1 MRVAPPLDASSTGA
15 GVPETRELTARA
27 LATGVALG
35 ALLAPC
41 NVYSGLRIGWS
52 FNMSII
58 ALLASIALW
67 RPLARAFG
75 LRDWNRLESN
85 IGQTTASSAAS
96 IVSGGL
102 VAPIPAYTLITG
114 QQFALAPLIAWVFAV
129 SLLGIWVAWYLRP
142 ALVGPASQLR
152 FPEGLA
158 TLETLLDVF
167 AHGAEA
173 SRRIA
178 ALGLAALLSAA
189 TRWVDT
195 FVLLLP
201 RWTPVEGLARF
212 TFVFEPSWLLAGFG
226 AIIGLRVGLSLFAG
240 ALLAWGF
247 IAPRIA
253 GTVVPLPKGEAG
265 ESIDAAASLF
275 GPLVEWL
282 LWPGVSLMVGA
293 TLSSFAVGL
302 WRTRSANSARSLSW
316 PAIGD
321 APLPALAFAGAALL
335 TVLLQRLLFGID
347 WWIALLAVPLAV
359 MLATVAA
366 RVVGDTGIPPIGA
379 IGKVSQLSFGL
390 AAPGQAVTNLMTANV
405 AGGAAGQCADLMNDF
420 LVGRGIGAS
429 PARQAVAQS
438 VGVVTGSVV
447 GAIVY
452 LTLIP
457 DPAAML
463 LTEQWPAPAVATW
476 KAVAEAMAHGLDS
489 VPASA
494 RAAMMIALLV
504 GAIAGVLEASLPA
517 RFARRLPSATA
528 FGLAFVIPA
537 SISITMTAGALAAA
551 AFAAVVP
558 SLAARLTIAIA
569 AGLVTGESLV
579 GVFAAF
585 AEWAGVA

>member
-1 MRVAPPLDASSTGA
+1 MR
-15 GVPETRELTARA
+15 ETRELTARA
-27 LATGVALG
+27 LATGVVLG

-67 RPLARAFG
+67 RPLARVFG
-75 LRDWNRLESN
+75 LREWNRLESN

-114 QQFALAPLIAWVFAV
+114 QQLALAPLIAWVFAV

-195 FVLLLP
+195 FLLLLP

-240 ALLAWGF
+240 ALLAWGL

-253 GTVVPLPKGEAG
+253 GSVVALPDG
-265 ESIDAAASLF
+265 DADASLF

-302 WRTRSANSARSLSW
+302 WRTRRSASTGAGAHAAGPRRWLGW
-316 PAIGD
+316 RAIGD
-321 APLPALAFAGAALL
+321 APVPALAFGAAALL

-438 VGVVTGSVV
+438 IGVVTGSVV
-447 GAIVY
+447 GALVY

-494 RAAMMIALLV
+494 RAAMVIALLV
-504 GAIAGVLEASLPA
+504 GAIAGLLEASLPA

-537 SISITMTAGALAAA
+537 SISLTMTAGALAAA
-551 AFAAVVP
+551 A
-558 SLAARLTIAIA
+558 
-569 AGLVTGESLV
+569 
-579 GVFAAF
+579 
-585 AEWAGVA
+585 

>member
-1 MRVAPPLDASSTGA
+1 LPG
-15 GVPETRELTARA
+15 TRELTGRA
-27 LATGVALG
+27 LATGVLLG

-67 RPLARAFG
+67 RPLSRAFG
-75 LRDWNRLESN
+75 LREWNRLESN

-114 QQFALAPLIAWVFAV
+114 QQLALAPLIAWVFAV
-129 SLLGIWVAWYLRP
+129 SLLGVWVAWYLRP

-240 ALLAWGF
+240 ALLAWGL

-253 GTVVPLPKGEAG
+253 GPVVPLPDADAG
-265 ESIDAAASLF
+265 TSLF

-293 TLSSFAVGL
+293 TLSSFVVGL
-302 WRTRSANSARSLSW
+302 WRTRSTDSGRWLRW
-316 PAIGD
+316 PAGRA
-321 APLPALAFAGAALL
+321 APWPALAFAAAALL

-438 VGVVTGSVV
+438 VGIVTGSVV
-447 GAIVY
+447 GAIAY
-452 LTLIP
+452 LALIP
-457 DPAAML
+457 DPAATL

-476 KAVAEAMAHGLDS
+476 KAVAEAMAHGIDS
-489 VPASA
+489 VPPSA
-494 RAAMMIALLV
+494 RAAMFVALFA
-504 GAIAGVLEASLPA
+504 GAVAGVLEASLPA

-537 SISITMTAGALAAA
+537 SISMTMTAGALAAA
-551 AFAAVVP
+551 AFAAVAP
-558 SLAARLTIAIA
+558 SLAARVTIAIA

-585 AEWAGVA
+585 ADWAGAAGAR